1 MNFKTLPYLTFGGNF
16 TSESLSIIFFKLF
29 LKVCRYLTERMS
41 KSLLEKKKWS
51 E

>member
-1 MNFKTLPYLTFGGNF
+1 MFYLKKIFLLF
-16 TSESLSIIFFKLF
+16 SIIFFKLF